1 MVLSARPGKLALFPD
16 AAVIGSVRVDMVV
29 PLGPTSIYDLE
40 MPGGQRIKL
49 AERRIGAPTV
59 DVGAICT
66 DCAPRRGPPCSSVTS
81 EAARE

>member
-1 MVLSARPGKLALFPD
+1 M
-16 AAVIGSVRVDMVV
+16 RVDMVV

-40 MPGGQRIKL
+40 MPGGQRLKL

-59 DVGAICT
+59 DVGAIYCGLRPEARPALF
-66 DCAPRRGPPCSSVTS
+66 DVTS